1 MNFPEIKQK
10 LGFGFMRLPM
20 IEENVDEQSIDKQ
33 KNNKILKI
41 ILLVC
46 GAIIIGCF
54 ITGYVLEKNAWYSS
68 VNENKMIELAKD
80 KIEERFS
87 SAANLSYRYGDI
99 EYKEEDFNS
108 LYYFMFYTVTV
119 TVTNQFGAQ
128 TKYFCT
134 VKIYFNKETME
145 YTVNKPSCNKLLE

>member
-1 MNFPEIKQK
+1 MEIDNTNNLEEIKK
-10 LGFGFMRLPM
+10 KKFNR
-20 IEENVDEQSIDKQ
+20 
-33 KNNKILKI
+33 ILKI
-41 ILLVC
+41 I
-46 GAIIIGCF
+46 IILCF
-54 ITGYVLEKNAWYSS
+54 GIMILCILYSCIVQENERKNSWYAN
-68 VNENKMIELAKD
+68 VDEDRMIELAKD

-87 SAANLSYRYGDI
+87 SAANLSYRYGEV
-99 EYKEEDFNS
+99 EYKEEDFNR

-119 TVTNQFGAQ
+119 SVTNQFGAQ